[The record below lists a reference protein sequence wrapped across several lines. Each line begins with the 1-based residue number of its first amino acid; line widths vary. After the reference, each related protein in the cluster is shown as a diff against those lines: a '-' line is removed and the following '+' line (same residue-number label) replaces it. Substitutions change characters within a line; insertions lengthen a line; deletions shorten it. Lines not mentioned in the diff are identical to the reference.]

1 MPQSAYIHIP
11 FCRRRCYYCDFAIT
25 PIGDRALPE
34 NSPMIAEYTDHLL
47 QEIRHFAPPHPRTG
61 EHPTP
66 SSSPFPSSLKTLFFG
81 GGTPSLLPTNQLDRI
96 LHTLEIHYG
105 FAPDI
110 EISMEIDPGT
120 FDLPRLRTWK
130 ALGINR
136 YSLGIQSIHDSH
148 LETLGRSHRHTDNLQ
163 AIDHLHAANL
173 TNFSLDLISG
183 IPGLTFEQWDHS
195 LTWAIATDATH
206 LSTYDLTIEPGT
218 VFGKQYDKG
227 QLKDLP
233 PEETT
238 AQMYRHASTRLAA
251 AGYPHYEISN
261 HAKPGYESQH
271 NLTYWRTQPF
281 YGFGM
286 GATSFLNDHRLN
298 RPRTRE
304 AYYLWLHTLSPHSR
318 TGELPAPSPLPN
330 SPPADDRPD
339 PSPADRLLETLM
351 MGLRLQEGISLATLS
366 SEYSPT
372 LITQVLNILHRYQ
385 KQGWTDIST
394 DRIRLTCPEGFL
406 FSNIILIALFEA
418 LDL

>member
-1 MPQSAYIHIP
+1 
-11 FCRRRCYYCDFAIT
+11 
-25 PIGDRALPE
+25 
-34 NSPMIAEYTDHLL
+34 MIAEYTDHLL
-47 QEIRHFAPPHPRTG
+47 QEIRHFAPHPRTG

-66 SSSPFPSSLKTLFFG
+66 SSSSSALKTLFFG
-81 GGTPSLLPTNQLDRI
+81 GGTPSLLPTDQLDRI
-96 LHTLEIHYG
+96 LHTLETHYG

-148 LETLGRSHRHTDNLQ
+148 LKTLGRSHRHADNLQ
-163 AIDHLHAANL
+163 AIDHLHAANVS
-173 TNFSLDLISG
+173 NFSLDLISG

-195 LTWAIATDATH
+195 LTWAIATHAPH

-218 VFGKQYDKG
+218 VFGKQHDRG

-261 HAKPGYESQH
+261 HSKPGYESQH

-286 GATSFLNDHRLN
+286 GATSFLNDHRFN
-298 RPRTRE
+298 RPRTRD
-304 AYYLWLHTLSPHSR
+304 AYYLWLRTLSPHSR
-318 TGELPAPSPLPN
+318 TGAPPAPSPLPS
-330 SPPADDRPD
+330 SPLPT
-339 PSPADRLLETLM
+339 DRLLETLM
-351 MGLRLQEGISLATLS
+351 MGLRLQEGISLTALNA
-366 SEYSPT
+366 EYSPT
-372 LITQVLNILHRYQ
+372 LIIQVLNILHRYQ

-406 FSNIILIALFEA
+406 FSNIILIALFQA
-418 LDL
+418 LDS

>member
-11 FCRRRCYYCDFAIT
+11 FCRRRCYYCDFPIT

-34 NSPMIAEYTDHLL
+34 NSPMIAEYTDRLL
-47 QEIRHFAPPHPRTG
+47 QEIRYFSPLNPPGAGGAPLLNPA
-61 EHPTP
+61 
-66 SSSPFPSSLKTLFFG
+66 SSLKTLFFG
-81 GGTPSLLPTNQLDRI
+81 GGTPSLLPTDQIDRI
-96 LHTLEIHYG
+96 LRTLETHYG

-120 FDLPRLRTWK
+120 FDLPRLRAWK

-136 YSLGIQSIHDSH
+136 YSLGIQSIHDLH
-148 LETLGRSHRHTDNLQ
+148 LETLGRSHRHTDNLH
-163 AIDHLHAANL
+163 AIEHLHAADL
-173 TNFSLDLISG
+173 SNFSLDLISG
-183 IPGLTFEQWDHS
+183 IPGLTFEQWDSS
-195 LTWAIATDATH
+195 LTWAIGTDATH

-218 VFGKQYDKG
+218 VFGKQHDKG
-227 QLKDLP
+227 QLKNLP

-238 AQMYRHASTRLAA
+238 AQMYRHASKRLTA

-298 RPRTRE
+298 RPRTRDT
-304 AYYLWLHTLSPHSR
+304 YYLWLRTLSPSTSAHP
-318 TGELPAPSPLPN
+318 TPPPNPSYLLSPSSPN
-330 SPPADDRPD
+330 
-339 PSPADRLLETLM
+339 DRLLETLM
-351 MGLRLQEGISLATLS
+351 MGLRLQEGIALS
-366 SEYSPT
+366 DLNAKYSPT

-385 KQGWTDIST
+385 KQGWTKISP

-406 FSNIILIALFEA
+406 FSNIILIALFQA
-418 LDL
+418 LDIEP

>member
-47 QEIRHFAPPHPRTG
+47 QEIRHFAPHPRTG
-61 EHPTP
+61 EHPAR
-66 SSSPFPSSLKTLFFG
+66 SPLKTLFFG
-81 GGTPSLLPTNQLDRI
+81 GGTPSLLPTDQLDRI
-96 LHTLEIHYG
+96 LYTLETHYG

-173 TNFSLDLISG
+173 SNFSLDLISG
-183 IPGLTFEQWDHS
+183 IPGLTFEQWDQS
-195 LTWAIATDATH
+195 LTWAIATDAPH

-218 VFGKQYDKG
+218 VFGKQHDKG
-227 QLKDLP
+227 QLKNLP

-251 AGYPHYEISN
+251 VGYAHYEISN

-286 GATSFLNDHRLN
+286 GATSFLNAHRLN

-304 AYYLWLHTLSPHSR
+304 AYYLWLHTLSPNSR
-318 TGELPAPSPLPN
+318 TGEPSAPSPLPIF
-330 SPPADDRPD
+330 PP
-339 PSPADRLLETLM
+339 PADRLLETLM

-418 LDL
+418 IDL